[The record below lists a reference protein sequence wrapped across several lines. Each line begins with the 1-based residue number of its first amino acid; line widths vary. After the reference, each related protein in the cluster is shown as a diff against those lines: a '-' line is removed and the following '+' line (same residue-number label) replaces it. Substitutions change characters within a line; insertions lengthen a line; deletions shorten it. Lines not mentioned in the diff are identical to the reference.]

1 MPKQRLENCQLFS
14 LKIAPFHRL
23 VAAYL
28 PPLGLDFHTQTA
40 VSWHTHPFKTLPV
53 SSNMPV
59 KYFGQDKK
67 IFKKCHPPNG
77 HPDLFGEQ
85 SSDQSGMSTHL
96 FILWTLSNSLLFLCS
111 VADPVG
117 SGPVGPD
124 PTLCLKIWIK
134 TMFIM
139 VRKQKLMKYHSQNFS
154 QYIIFFS
161 LGAEMNI
168 NLFFWGGGWL
178 DKFSLIC
185 TGIRLRIQNLW
196 KIGVLILLKKGLDPQ
211 FQHCSLVLY
220 FPLSY
225 PFLFN
230 ILDVEKSLYGFLS
243 YTISVFN

>member
-1 MPKQRLENCQLFS
+1 MVPKQRLENCQLFS

-117 SGPVGPD
+117 SGPFGPD

-139 VRKQKLMKYHSQNFS
+139 VRKQKLMKYYTQNFS
-154 QYIIFFS
+154 QYIIFS
-161 LGAEMNI
+161 LTRSWNEYKS
-168 NLFFWGGGWL
+168 FFLGGGGDL
-178 DKFSLIC
+178 
-185 TGIRLRIQNLW
+185 TNLVW
-196 KIGVLILLKKGLDPQ
+196 SVPVSGFGFKI
-211 FQHCSLVLY
+211 F
-220 FPLSY
+220 
-225 PFLFN
+225 
-230 ILDVEKSLYGFLS
+230 EKSGS
-243 YTISVFN
+243 WSCWKKVWIRNSNIVP